1 MFQNWGLVMPLA
13 VYVLGLGIFAMT
25 TSEFMVSGLMPSLA
39 AEFDVSVAAIGYLIS
54 AFAAAMVVG
63 GPVLTVGLLRV
74 PRKHALLALIG
85 VFLVGQALGAVATG
99 YGVMLLSRVITG
111 VASSAFFGVAIA
123 VAVDLVGPER
133 RGRASAVVLGGVM
146 FGTVLGLPATT
157 LVDQVYGWRAS
168 FWAVVLATLL
178 AGLVVLRVVPSGAR
192 PEGISLR
199 EEVVA
204 LRNSRLWAAYVTS
217 GLLVGAVFAAFSY
230 FSPIF
235 IEVGGFSPA
244 VVPVLLTAYG
254 AATVVGNTVVG
265 RFADRYTMPVLT
277 FGLGALTVT
286 LAGFALVA
294 GNRAL
299 TVVAVVVLGLVGVS
313 MVPALGA
320 RVMRVADG
328 RPLVNTVHTAVI
340 SLGIGLGSWAG
351 GLGISA
357 GLSLTSPLWVGV
369 VFAVLGLLSL
379 RAAAPGDA
387 VRDAEVEE
395 VLRA

>member
-1 MFQNWGLVMPLA
+1 MPFA

-39 AEFDVSVAAIGYLIS
+39 AEFAVSVAAIGYLIS

-63 GPVLTVGLLRV
+63 GPVLAVGLLRM
-74 PRKHALLALIG
+74 PRKRALLVLIG
-85 VFLVGQALGAVATG
+85 VFLVGQALGAIATG
-99 YGVMLLSRVITG
+99 YAVMLVARVITG

-123 VAVDLVGPER
+123 VAVELVGPQR

-157 LVDQVYGWRAS
+157 LVDQLYGWRAS
-168 FWAVVLATLL
+168 FWAVALATLV
-178 AGLVVLRVVPSGAR
+178 AGLVVFRVVPSGAR
-192 PEGISLR
+192 PEGMSLR
-199 EEVVA
+199 DELAA
-204 LRNSRLWAAYVTS
+204 LRNGRLWAAYATS
-217 GLLVGAVFAAFSY
+217 GLLVGGVFAAFSY

-235 IEVGGFSPA
+235 IEVSGFSPA

-265 RFADRYTMPVLT
+265 RFADRHATPILT
-277 FGLGALTVT
+277 FGLGALVVT
-286 LAGFALVA
+286 LAGFALFA
-294 GNRAL
+294 GSRPM

-313 MVPALGA
+313 MVPALGV

-328 RPLVNTVHTAVI
+328 RPLVNTVHTSVI
-340 SLGIGLGSWAG
+340 SFGIGLGSWAG

-357 GLSLTSPLWVGV
+357 GLSLTSPLWVGAS
-369 VFAVLGLLSL
+369 FAVLGLVSL
-379 RAAAPGDA
+379 IAARSGAPERLPVSVG
-387 VRDAEVEE
+387 
-395 VLRA
+395 

>member
-1 MFQNWGLVMPLA
+1 MPLA

-39 AEFDVSVAAIGYLIS
+39 TEFEVSVAAIGYLIS
-54 AFAAAMVVG
+54 AFSGAMVVG

-74 PRKHALLALIG
+74 PRKNALVALIG

-99 YGVMLLSRVITG
+99 YGVMLVSRVITG

-133 RGRASAVVLGGVM
+133 RGRASAVVLGGLMV
-146 FGTVLGLPATT
+146 GTVLGLPATT
-157 LVDQVYGWRAS
+157 LVDQFYGWRAS
-168 FWAVVLATLL
+168 FWAVALVTLL

-192 PEGISLR
+192 PEGMSLR
-199 EEVVA
+199 DEIAA
-204 LRNSRLWAAYVTS
+204 LRNGRLWAAYATS

-235 IEVGGFSPA
+235 IEVSGFSPT
-244 VVPVLLTAYG
+244 VVPVLLALYG

-265 RFADRYTMPVLT
+265 RFADRHTMPILT
-277 FGLGALTVT
+277 FGLVALIVT
-286 LAGFALVA
+286 LAGFALFAGSQLVTVA
-294 GNRAL
+294 
-299 TVVAVVVLGLVGVS
+299 AVVVLGLTGVA
-313 MVPALGA
+313 MNPALAA
-320 RVMRVADG
+320 RVMRIADS

-340 SLGIGLGSWAG
+340 CLGVGLGSWAG

-379 RAAAPGDA
+379 FAARSATTRELA
-387 VRDAEVEE
+387 TVS
-395 VLRA
+395 